1 MPRKTK
7 RVPFHIKHKLK
18 QFEYE
23 GTKFYAK
30 NQAEADEY
38 IERLKIRKENIREDL
53 AKFKATDSGNT

>member
-7 RVPFHIKHKLK
+7 RVTFHIKHNLK

-38 IERLKIRKENIREDL
+38 IKRLKIR
-53 AKFKATDSGNT
+53 KATDSGNT